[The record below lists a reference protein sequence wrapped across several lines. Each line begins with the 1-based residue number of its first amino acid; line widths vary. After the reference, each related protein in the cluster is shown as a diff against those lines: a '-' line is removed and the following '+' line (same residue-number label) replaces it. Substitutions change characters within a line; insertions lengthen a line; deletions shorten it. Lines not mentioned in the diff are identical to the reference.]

1 MKNVSELK
9 AMVNAQ
15 LATLKSL
22 KEPKDLYEPINYVLS
37 VGGKRIRPILMLM
50 AYQLYRND
58 FDRVISA
65 AGAIEVYHNFT
76 LLHDDLMDKSDLRR
90 NKPTVHNVWNDNT
103 AILSGD
109 TMLILSYHL
118 IAQASVEYLP
128 QALNEFNKATLEI
141 CEGQEYDIQFEK
153 RDNVKADEYLNMIR
167 LKTAVLL
174 ASSMKIGAII
184 AGANAEDTQSLYDFG
199 LNVGLA
205 FQLQDDY
212 LDVYGDPKVF
222 GKNTGDDILTN
233 KKTYMLIKACE
244 NATGNLKTE
253 LSEWI
258 HSDDFNPEEKI
269 KAVTHIYNE
278 LGIDKL
284 CKEKMEE
291 YYEKAVLALNSV
303 SVDDSKK
310 ESLKSLAAELMNR
323 SI

>member
-1 MKNVSELK
+1 MKTVSELK
-9 AMVNAQ
+9 SMVNAQ
-15 LATLKSL
+15 LSTLKSL
-22 KEPKDLYEPINYVLS
+22 KEPKDLYEPIMYTLS

-50 AYQLYRND
+50 AYQLYRSDLEN
-58 FDRVISA
+58 ILPTAS
-65 AGAIEVYHNFT
+65 AIEVYHNFT

-118 IAQASVEYLP
+118 VAQTPVEYLAP
-128 QALNEFNKATLEI
+128 VLTEFNKATLEI

-153 RDNVKADEYLNMIR
+153 RNDVKSEEYLNMIR

-174 ASSMKIGAII
+174 ASSMKIGAIV
-184 AGANAEDTQSLYDFG
+184 AGASAEDIQAIYDFG

-212 LDVYGDPKVF
+212 LDVYGDPKIF

-233 KKTYMLIKACE
+233 KKTYMLIQACE
-244 NATGNLKTE
+244 KATGDIQKD
-253 LSEWI
+253 LSNWI
-258 HSDDFNPEEKI
+258 HAEEYKPSDKI
-269 KAVTHIYNE
+269 KAVTAIYNQ

-284 CKEKMEE
+284 CKEKMDE
-291 YYEKAVLALNSV
+291 YFEKAISALAKV
-303 SVDDSKK
+303 SVGNDKK
-310 ESLKSLAAELMNR
+310 ESLRDLAQELMNR
-323 SI
+323 AI

>member
-1 MKNVSELK
+1 MKTVSELK
-9 AMVNAQ
+9 SMVNAQ
-15 LATLKSL
+15 LSTLKSL
-22 KEPKDLYEPINYVLS
+22 KEPKDLYEPIMYTLS

-50 AYQLYRND
+50 AYQLYRSDLEN
-58 FDRVISA
+58 ILPTAS
-65 AGAIEVYHNFT
+65 AIEVYHNFT

-118 IAQASVEYLP
+118 VAQTPVEYLAP
-128 QALNEFNKATLEI
+128 VLTEFNKATLEI

-153 RDNVKADEYLNMIR
+153 RNDVKSEEYLNMIR

-174 ASSMKIGAII
+174 ASSMKIGAIV
-184 AGANAEDTQSLYDFG
+184 AGASAEDIQAIYDFG

-212 LDVYGDPKVF
+212 LDVYGDPKIF

-233 KKTYMLIKACE
+233 KKTYMLIQACE
-244 NATGNLKTE
+244 KATGDIQKD
-253 LSEWI
+253 LSNWI
-258 HSDDFNPEEKI
+258 HAEEYKPSDKI
-269 KAVTHIYNE
+269 KAVTAIYNQ

-284 CKEKMEE
+284 CKEKMDE
-291 YYEKAVLALNSV
+291 YFEKAISALAKV
-303 SVDDSKK
+303 SVGNDKK
-310 ESLKSLAAELMNR
+310 ESLRVLAQELMNR
-323 SI
+323 AI